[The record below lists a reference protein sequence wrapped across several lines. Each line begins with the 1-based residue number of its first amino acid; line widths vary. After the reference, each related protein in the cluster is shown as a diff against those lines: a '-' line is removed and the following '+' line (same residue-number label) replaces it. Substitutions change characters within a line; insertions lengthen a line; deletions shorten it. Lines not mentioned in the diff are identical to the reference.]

1 MPAPDAS
8 RPDLLRGLDPG
19 GQPDRGPAAI
29 RAAGLGALTRRAAL
43 LPLLGLGA
51 CSVLDTIFSDDSN
64 KKILPG
70 KREAVL
76 GNAASEMAQAD
87 SAHLPAII
95 LPPVTRNVD
104 FPQPGGVATH
114 VMGNLAGGFK
124 PGWSAAIGVGGGY
137 RAKLTA
143 QPVVLG
149 GRVFT
154 MDTDAVVCAFDLKSG
169 ERLWRRET
177 RDKDTHSTNLAGGIA
192 AEGGL
197 VYVVTGRSDAL
208 ALNVADG
215 KVAWRAP
222 LPAPAR
228 SLPTL
233 GGGRLYVG
241 LIDGRLLA
249 LDMHG
254 GKQLWSYQSSDAGM
268 IVLGQPA
275 PAYSDDIVVAGF
287 GSGDLAAVHA
297 DTGTLLWTDNLGAA
311 GGRVTATDLSS
322 IRGAPVIDGAT
333 VYAVGLGGLIVAIDL
348 RSGRR
353 IWERPIGGGQMPW
366 IAGDWIYLIDND
378 QQLLAMTKAE
388 GRVRWVADLPHYV
401 DETKH
406 TGPLFWSG
414 PALVNYRLV
423 LTGDR
428 GQLLYAN
435 PVSGVVTGGVDLPAA
450 GAVPPVAASGTL
462 LILTDDGKLTALR

>member
-1 MPAPDAS
+1 MPAPH
-8 RPDLLRGLDPG
+8 DLCPET
-19 GQPDRGPAAI
+19 PRGPDAGSPAA
-29 RAAGLGALTRRAAL
+29 RLGTLTRRAAL

-51 CSVLDTIFSDDSN
+51 CSVLDTIFSDDSA
-64 KKILPG
+64 KKVLPG
-70 KREAVL
+70 RREAVL
-76 GNAASEMAQAD
+76 GSAAAEMAHAD
-87 SAHLPAII
+87 AGHLPAII
-95 LPPVTRNVD
+95 LPPVMRNAD
-104 FPQPGGVATH
+104 WPQPGGTPTH

-124 PGWSAAIGVGGGY
+124 PAWSARIGVGGGY

-143 QPVVLG
+143 QPVVLD

-154 MDTDAVVCAFDLKSG
+154 MDTDAVVCAFDLKTG
-169 ERLWRRET
+169 ERLWQRVT
-177 RDKDTHSTNLAGGIA
+177 KAKDARSTSLAGGVV

-197 VYVVTGRSDAL
+197 VYVVTGRADVL

-215 KVAWRAP
+215 KVAWRAT

-241 LIDGRLLA
+241 LIDGRLVA
-249 LDMHG
+249 VDIHG
-254 GKQLWSYQSSDAGM
+254 GKQLWSYQSGEAAM

-275 PAYSDDIVVAGF
+275 PAYSDGIVVAGF

-297 DTGTLLWTDNLGAA
+297 DTGSMLWTDNLGAA
-311 GGRVTATDLSS
+311 GGRATATDLSS
-322 IRGAPVIDGAT
+322 IRGAPVIDGGT

-353 IWERPIGGGQMPW
+353 VWERPIGGGQMPW

-388 GRVRWVADLPHYV
+388 GRVRWVADLPHYT
-401 DETKH
+401 DETKR

-428 GQLLYAN
+428 GQILYAN

-450 GAVPPVAASGTL
+450 GAVPPVAAAGTL

>member
-1 MPAPDAS
+1 MLGS
-8 RPDLLRGLDPG
+8 
-19 GQPDRGPAAI
+19 AA
-29 RAAGLGALTRRAAL
+29 A
-43 LPLLGLGA
+43 
-51 CSVLDTIFSDDSN
+51 
-64 KKILPG
+64 
-70 KREAVL
+70 
-76 GNAASEMAQAD
+76 EMAQAD

-95 LPPVTRNVD
+95 LPPVVRNAD
-104 FPQPGGVATH
+104 WPQPGGNATH

-124 PGWSAAIGVGGGY
+124 PAWSAKIGIGGGY

-149 GRVFT
+149 ARVFT

-177 RDKDTHSTNLAGGIA
+177 RDKEARGTNLAGGIA
-192 AEGGL
+192 AEDGL

-208 ALNVADG
+208 ALQAADG
-215 KVAWRAP
+215 KVAWRAA

-241 LIDGRLLA
+241 LIDGRLVA
-249 LDMHG
+249 LDLHG
-254 GKQLWSYQSSDAGM
+254 GRQLWSYQAGEAGM

-275 PAYSDDIVVAGF
+275 PGYSDNIVVAGF

-297 DTGTLLWTDNLGAA
+297 DTGSLLWTDNLGAA

-322 IRGAPVIDGAT
+322 IRGAPVIDGGT

-366 IAGDWIYLIDND
+366 IAGEWIYLIDND

-388 GRVRWVADLPHYV
+388 GRVRWVADLPHYT
-401 DETKH
+401 DEAKH

-428 GQLLYAN
+428 GQVLYAN
-435 PVSGVVTGGVDLPAA
+435 PVSGAVTGGVDLPAA
-450 GAVPPVAASGTL
+450 GAVPPVAAAGTL

>member
-1 MPAPDAS
+1 MPAPDIS
-8 RPDLLRGLDPG
+8 CPG
-19 GQPDRGPAAI
+19 PPRGPGPAGRPGRAPG
-29 RAAGLGALTRRAAL
+29 AAGLGALTRRAAL

-70 KREAVL
+70 RREPVL
-76 GNAASEMAQAD
+76 GSAASEMAQAD
-87 SAHLPAII
+87 SGHLPAII
-95 LPPVTRNVD
+95 LPPVVRNAD
-104 FPQPGGVATH
+104 WPQPGGVATH
-114 VMGNLAGGFK
+114 VMGNLTGGFK
-124 PGWSAAIGVGGGY
+124 PGWSARIGTGGGY

-154 MDTDAVVCAFDLKSG
+154 MDTEAVVCAFDLKSG

-177 RDKDTHSTNLAGGIA
+177 RDKDTRSTNLAGGIA
-192 AEGGL
+192 ADGGL

-208 ALNVADG
+208 ALEAADG
-215 KVAWRAP
+215 KVAWRAT

-241 LIDGRLLA
+241 LIDGRLVA
-249 LDMHG
+249 LDLHG
-254 GKQLWSYQSSDAGM
+254 GKQLWSYQAGDAGM

-297 DTGTLLWTDNLGAA
+297 DTGSLLWTDNLGAA

-322 IRGAPVIDGAT
+322 IRGAPVIEGGT
-333 VYAVGLGGLIVAIDL
+333 VYAVGLGGLMVAIDL

-353 IWERPIGGGQMPW
+353 VWERPIGGGQMPW

-401 DETKH
+401 DEAKH

-428 GQLLYAN
+428 GQILYAN

-450 GAVPPVAASGTL
+450 GAVPPVAAAGTL

>member
-8 RPDLLRGLDPG
+8 APGLSRDPV
-19 GQPDRGPAAI
+19 PAA
-29 RAAGLGALTRRAAL
+29 RPGHVAATRKAVLTRRATL

-51 CSVLDTIFSDDSN
+51 CSVLDTVFSDDSN

-70 KREAVL
+70 RREPVL
-76 GNAASEMAQAD
+76 GSAASEMAQAD
-87 SAHLPAII
+87 AARLPAII
-95 LPPVTRNVD
+95 LPPVTRNAD
-104 FPQPGGVATH
+104 WSQPGGVATH

-124 PGWSAAIGVGGGY
+124 PGWSARIGVGGGY

-154 MDTDAVVCAFDLKSG
+154 MDTDAVVCAFDLHSG

-177 RDKDTHSTNLAGGIA
+177 QAKDVHSTNLAGGIA

-208 ALNVADG
+208 ALSVADG
-215 KVAWRAP
+215 KVAWRAM

-241 LIDGRLLA
+241 LIDGQLVA
-249 LDMHG
+249 LDLHG
-254 GKQLWSYQSSDAGM
+254 GRQLWSYQAGDSGV

-275 PAYSDDIVVAGF
+275 PAYSDGIVVAGF

-297 DTGTLLWTDNLGAA
+297 DTGSLLWTDNLGSG
-311 GGRVTATDLSS
+311 GGRATATDLSS
-322 IRGAPVIDGAT
+322 IRGAPVIDGST
-333 VYAVGLGGLIVAIDL
+333 VYAVGLGGLIVAVDL

-353 IWERPIGGGQMPW
+353 LWEKPIGGGQMPW

-388 GRVRWVADLPHYV
+388 GRVRWVADLPHYA

-428 GQLLYAN
+428 GQVLYAN